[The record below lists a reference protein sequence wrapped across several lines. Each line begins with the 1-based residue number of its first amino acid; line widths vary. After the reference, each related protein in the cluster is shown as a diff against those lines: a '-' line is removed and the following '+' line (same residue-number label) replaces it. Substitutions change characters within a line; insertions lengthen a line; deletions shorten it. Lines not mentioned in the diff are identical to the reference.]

1 MQVSTAEFRKGLKIE
16 LDGQPYNIVEFQ
28 HVKPGKGG
36 AFVRTKLKHL
46 RLGRVVDR
54 TFRAGEKVGLVDYEQ
69 RSMQYLYK
77 DDNFHF
83 MNLQTFEQ
91 IALDADVVGEAASW
105 LKETMEVDVL
115 IINGVPAGV
124 EVPNFVELEVVK
136 TDPGLRGDTASGGSK
151 PATLETGAVVQV
163 PALHQRGGGPPDR
176 HPHRGLHRAGLRGA
190 VNQREIRRLA
200 DLLRDYGLTEVE
212 VEREGVRVRLRRE
225 PAALAGAFR
234 PGPPSPRRPSASPA
248 VSAAS
253 AASEAHLLT
262 IEAPMVGT
270 FYRAPSPDAQP
281 FVRDGDRVKKGQVV
295 CIIEAMKLMNEIESK
310 VAGRV
315 VKVLVENTQP
325 VEYGQP
331 LFLLEP

>member
-1 MQVSTAEFRKGLKIE
+1 
-16 LDGQPYNIVEFQ
+16 
-28 HVKPGKGG
+28 
-36 AFVRTKLKHL
+36 
-46 RLGRVVDR
+46 
-54 TFRAGEKVGLVDYEQ
+54 
-69 RSMQYLYK
+69 
-77 DDNFHF
+77 
-83 MNLQTFEQ
+83 
-91 IALDADVVGEAASW
+91 
-105 LKETMEVDVL
+105 
-115 IINGVPAGV
+115 
-124 EVPNFVELEVVK
+124 
-136 TDPGLRGDTASGGSK
+136 
-151 PATLETGAVVQV
+151 
-163 PALHQRGGGPPDR
+163 
-176 HPHRGLHRAGLRGA
+176 

-200 DLLRDYGLTEVE
+200 ELLRDYALTEVE

-225 PAALAGAFR
+225 PAPMAAAPALSGA
-234 PGPPSPRRPSASPA
+234 PAPASPA
-248 VSAAS
+248 VATTPATAA
-253 AASEAHLLT
+253 AEASEAHLLT

>member
-1 MQVSTAEFRKGLKIE
+1 
-16 LDGQPYNIVEFQ
+16 
-28 HVKPGKGG
+28 
-36 AFVRTKLKHL
+36 
-46 RLGRVVDR
+46 
-54 TFRAGEKVGLVDYEQ
+54 
-69 RSMQYLYK
+69 
-77 DDNFHF
+77 
-83 MNLQTFEQ
+83 
-91 IALDADVVGEAASW
+91 
-105 LKETMEVDVL
+105 
-115 IINGVPAGV
+115 
-124 EVPNFVELEVVK
+124 
-136 TDPGLRGDTASGGSK
+136 
-151 PATLETGAVVQV
+151 
-163 PALHQRGGGPPDR
+163 
-176 HPHRGLHRAGLRGA
+176 

-225 PAALAGAFR
+225 PAALAA
-234 PGPPSPRRPSASPA
+234 PPAVSAPAALAVASPA
-248 VSAAS
+248 VSAAA